1 MITSQTVSVI
11 IIFWNAEPFLAEAVA
26 SVVAQSHPDWELLLV
41 DDGSTDGSTE
51 IAKQLIASDPERM
64 RYLEHPGHANRGMS
78 ASRNLGIAHARG
90 AYLAFLDADD
100 VWLPDKLSQQV
111 TLLEEH
117 PEAALVFGP
126 TEWWYSWSGRAEDQG
141 RDLIAP
147 LGVPAGTLLPPPLLV
162 SRLLRQEGLSPC
174 TCSLLVRREI
184 VEQVGGFE
192 ERFRGLYED
201 QAFVAKI
208 CLMAPV
214 YASSTCSCRY
224 RQHPN
229 SACAVADRAG
239 QTRLARH
246 TFLNWLNAY
255 MSAQGLT
262 DAELRQVLEQELWPH
277 RHPYISSV
285 VGGARYAAR
294 QFGRR

>member
-1 MITSQTVSVI
+1 
-11 IIFWNAEPFLAEAVA
+11 
-26 SVVAQSHPDWELLLV
+26 
-41 DDGSTDGSTE
+41 
-51 IAKQLIASDPERM
+51 
-64 RYLEHPGHANRGMS
+64 
-78 ASRNLGIAHARG
+78 
-90 AYLAFLDADD
+90 
-100 VWLPDKLSQQV
+100 
-111 TLLEEH
+111 
-117 PEAALVFGP
+117 
-126 TEWWYSWSGRAEDQG
+126 
-141 RDLIAP
+141 
-147 LGVPAGTLLPPPLLV
+147 
-162 SRLLRQEGLSPC
+162 
-174 TCSLLVRREI
+174 
-184 VEQVGGFE
+184 GGFE

-208 CLMAPV
+208 CLRAPV

-277 RHPYISSV
+277 RHPYLSSV

>member
-1 MITSQTVSVI
+1 MVATETVTAI

-26 SVVAQSHPDWELLLV
+26 SVVAQSYPHWELLLV
-41 DDGSTDGSTE
+41 DDGSTDGSSDL
-51 IAKQLIASDPERM
+51 AQQLVAADPERM

-78 ASRNLGIAHARG
+78 ATRNLGIVHARG
-90 AYLAFLDADD
+90 SYLAFLDADD
-100 VWLPDKLSQQV
+100 VWLPEKLSQQV
-111 TLLEEH
+111 AVLQAT
-117 PEAALVFGP
+117 PEAALVYGP
-126 TEWWYSWSGRAEDQG
+126 TEWWYSWTGRAADQR
-141 RDLIAP
+141 RDVVAP
-147 LGVPAGTLLPPPLLV
+147 LGVPADTLLPPPMLV

-208 CLMAPV
+208 CLTSPV
-214 YASSTCSCRY
+214 FASSRCWCRY

-229 SACAVADRAG
+229 SACSLADRAG
-239 QTRLARH
+239 QTQVARL
-246 TFLNWLNAY
+246 TFLNWLSAY
-255 MSAQGLT
+255 LSEHGIT
-262 DAELRQVLEQELWPH
+262 DAEVRQALVQELWPH
-277 RHPYISSV
+277 RHPYISSM

>member
-1 MITSQTVSVI
+1 MVATPTVSVI

-26 SVVAQSHPDWELLLV
+26 SVVSQTYPDWELLLV
-41 DDGSTDGSTE
+41 DDGSTDGST
-51 IAKQLIASDPERM
+51 ALAQHLVARDPQRM

-78 ASRNLGIAHARG
+78 ATRNLGIAHARG

-100 VWLPDKLSQQV
+100 VWLPEKLRHQV
-111 TLLEEH
+111 TLLGDH

-126 TEWWYSWSGRAEDQG
+126 TEWWYSWSGRGEDQD
-141 RDLIAP
+141 RDVVAP
-147 LGVPAGTLLPPPLLV
+147 LGVLADTLLPPPVLV

-208 CLMAPV
+208 CLKAPV
-214 YASSTCSCRY
+214 FASSRCWCRY

-229 SACAVADRAG
+229 SACSLADRAG
-239 QTRLARH
+239 QTQVARH
-246 TFLNWLNAY
+246 TFLNWINTY
-255 MSAQGLT
+255 ISAHRIT
-262 DAELRQVLEQELWPH
+262 DSELQQALEQELWPH
-277 RHPYISSV
+277 RHPYLSTV